1 MPPTD
6 PDAAPTAGV
15 DPARRVVDLRRAIAR
30 HDRLYHQL
38 DRPEISDE
46 AYDAL
51 WQELRDLEAAQ
62 PELIDPDSPTQRVGG
77 APLAALESAPHLAP
91 MLSLDS
97 SARPEVFAQFDARL
111 RKALGATTGPG
122 YSVEPKID
130 GLSVELVYERGRFV
144 RAVTRGDGQVG
155 EVITANVRTIRSLP
169 LELDDGARP
178 VPDLL
183 SVRGEVYL
191 PLQAFDDVNER
202 LLREGKAP
210 FASPRNVAAGTVR
223 QLDPALAAKRPLDL
237 FAYDVLEA
245 GAGEDGHGG
254 LARHRDVLR
263 AMEDWGLPVNREN
276 RWVEDADA
284 VMAIFEAFAARRDAL
299 SYEVDGL
306 VVKLDDLAARRR
318 LGATAHHPRWAFAIK
333 FPPRKEVS
341 QVLRIVASVGRTG
354 VVTPVALLRPVNIG
368 GVTVGRANLHN
379 REDIER
385 KDIREGDTVRVE
397 RAGDVIP
404 QVVERLPGPPGAERG
419 SPYEMPT
426 SCPSC
431 GTTLVDRGPYRL
443 CPNAFACP
451 AQAVARLV
459 HLGSRTALD
468 IEGLGEVTARL
479 LVESERVRALPD
491 LFDLRAA
498 DFEALEGF
506 AALSAAN
513 LEAAIR
519 AAASTTMPRFL
530 VALGIPEVGPA
541 VARTLAERFG
551 TVAAL
556 RSADATTLAAVHG
569 IGEVMAAAIAG
580 FFADPGNAAVVE
592 ALLDGRVEVA
602 PYETA
607 APASAALAGATIVF
621 TGSLAGFTRAD
632 AEALVGRFGGKSAG
646 SVSRKT
652 TLVVA
657 GADAGSKR
665 ARADDLGVPVVD
677 EIGFLAYL
685 AERGVAPS
693 ELGDARGDGSGVR
706 PGAER

>member
-1 MPPTD
+1 MPS
-6 PDAAPTAGV
+6 A
-15 DPARRVVDLRRAIAR
+15 DPATSPDPAHRVVELRREIAR

-38 DRPEISDE
+38 DAPEISDE

-51 WQELRDLEAAQ
+51 WHELRALEASY

-77 APLAALESAPHLAP
+77 APVAALDAAPHLAP

-97 SARPEVFAQFDARL
+97 SAKEEAFRQFDARL
-111 RKALGATTGPG
+111 RKALGDGAELA

-130 GLSVELVYERGRFV
+130 GLSVELVYEGGRLL
-144 RAVTRGDGQVG
+144 RAVTRGDGVVG

-169 LELDDGARP
+169 LELHDDVRP
-178 VPDLL
+178 VPPLL
-183 SVRGEVYL
+183 SVRGEVFM

-202 LLREGKAP
+202 LILEGKAP

-223 QLDPALAAKRPLDL
+223 QLDPAQAAARPLGL

-245 GAGEDGHGG
+245 GAGEDGHGE
-254 LARHRDVLR
+254 LARHRDVL
-263 AMEDWGLPVNREN
+263 AALTAWGLPVNPGN
-276 RWVEDADA
+276 RWAEDADA
-284 VMAIFEAFAARRDAL
+284 VWGIFEELAARRDAL
-299 SYEVDGL
+299 PHEIDGL

-333 FPPRKEVS
+333 FAPRKEVS

-404 QVVERLPGPPGAERG
+404 QVVERLEGPAGTVRG
-419 SPYEMPT
+419 EPFRMPDR
-426 SCPSC
+426 CPSC
-431 GTTLVDRGPYRL
+431 GAGLEDRGPYTV

-459 HLGSRTALD
+459 HFGSRIALD

-479 LVESERVRALPD
+479 LVESGDVRALPD
-491 LFDLRAA
+491 LFDLAAA
-498 DFEALEGF
+498 DFARLEGF
-506 AALSAAN
+506 GALSAAN

-519 AAASTTMPRFL
+519 GAARTTLPRFL

-541 VARTLAERFG
+541 VARTLAARFG

-556 RSADATTLAAVHG
+556 RAADAATLASVRG

-580 FFADPGNAAVVE
+580 FFADPRNAAVID
-592 ALLDGRVEVA
+592 ALLDGRLEVA
-602 PYETA
+602 RFEAP
-607 APASAALAGATIVF
+607 APASDALAGETVVF
-621 TGSLAGFTRAD
+621 TGTLRAFTRGA
-632 AEALVGRFGGKSAG
+632 AEALVARLGGRASG
-646 SVSRKT
+646 SVSRRT

-657 GADAGSKR
+657 GEDAGSKR
-665 ARADDLGVPVVD
+665 ERAEAWGVPVVD
-677 EIGFLAYL
+677 EAGFLAFL
-685 AERGVAPS
+685 ADRGVDPDELRAGAP
-693 ELGDARGDGSGVR
+693 
-706 PGAER
+706 

>member
-1 MPPTD
+1 MPSSD
-6 PDAAPTAGV
+6 PGAPPSAGAV
-15 DPARRVVDLRRAIAR
+15 DPARRVVELRRAIAR
-30 HDRLYHQL
+30 HDRLYHQY

-51 WQELRDLEAAQ
+51 WQELRALEAEHPQ
-62 PELIDPDSPTQRVGG
+62 LVDPESPTQRVGG
-77 APLAALESAPHLAP
+77 APVAALESAPHLAP

-97 SARPEVFAQFDARL
+97 SARPEAFLQFDARL
-111 RKALGATTGPG
+111 RKTLGSAAAPG

-144 RAVTRGDGQVG
+144 RAVTRGDGRVG

-169 LELDDGARP
+169 LELDGDARP

-223 QLDPALAAKRPLDL
+223 QLDPALAADRPLDL
-237 FAYDVLEA
+237 FAYDVLED

-254 LARHRDVLR
+254 LARHGDVLR
-263 AMEDWGLPVNREN
+263 AMAAWGLPVNREN
-276 RWVEDADA
+276 RWADDADA
-284 VMAIFEAFAARRDAL
+284 VLAIFEDFAARRDAL
-299 SYEVDGL
+299 PYEVDGL
-306 VVKLDDLAARRR
+306 VVKVDDLAARRR
-318 LGATAHHPRWAFAIK
+318 LGATAHHPRWAFALK

-404 QVVERLPGPPGAERG
+404 QVVERLPGPPDAERAA
-419 SPYEMPT
+419 PYRMPT
-426 SCPSC
+426 DCPSC
-431 GTTLVDRGPYRL
+431 GTQLVDRGPYRL

-479 LVESERVRALPD
+479 LVESGRVRALPD
-491 LFDLRAA
+491 LFDLAAA

-513 LEAAIR
+513 LAAAIR
-519 AAASTTMPRFL
+519 SAATTTMPRFL

-551 TVAAL
+551 NVANL
-556 RSADATTLAAVHG
+556 RAADATTLAAVRG

-580 FFADPGNAAVVE
+580 FFADPRNAAVVD
-592 ALLDGRVEVA
+592 ALLDGRVAVA
-602 PYETA
+602 PYEVETPTA
-607 APASAALAGATIVF
+607 GALVGATIVF
-621 TGSLAGFTRAD
+621 TGALAGFTRGD
-632 AEALVGRFGGKSAG
+632 AEALVGRLGGKSAG

-657 GADAGSKR
+657 GADAGSKL
-665 ARADDLGVPVVD
+665 ARAEALGVPVVD
-677 EIGFLAYL
+677 EAGFLAYL
-685 AERGVAPS
+685 AERGVAARELAGS
-693 ELGDARGDGSGVR
+693 E
-706 PGAER
+706 GAASAEGR

>member
-1 MPPTD
+1 MSTFD
-6 PDAAPTAGV
+6 PGERPAAA
-15 DPARRVVDLRRAIAR
+15 DPAHRVLELRRAIAH
-30 HDRLYHQL
+30 HDRLYHHL
-38 DRPEISDE
+38 ARPEISDE

-51 WQELRDLEAAQ
+51 WHELRHLESRH

-77 APLAALESAPHLAP
+77 GPLAALDSAPHLAP

-97 SARPEVFAQFDARL
+97 SAKREAFFQFDARL
-111 RKALGATTGPG
+111 RKALGGGAALG

-130 GLSVELVYERGRFV
+130 GLSVELVYERGRLV

-169 LELDDGARP
+169 LALHDDARP

-183 SVRGEVYL
+183 SVRGEVFL

-202 LLREGKAP
+202 LILEGKAP

-223 QLDPALAAKRPLDL
+223 QLDPALAAARPLDV

-254 LARHRDVLR
+254 LQRHRDVMQ
-263 AMEDWGLPVNREN
+263 AMASWGLPVNREN
-276 RWVEDADA
+276 RWVEGADA
-284 VMAIFEAFAARRDAL
+284 VWTLFEAFAARRDAL
-299 SYEVDGL
+299 PYEVDGL
-306 VVKLDDLAARRR
+306 VVKLDDLAARRS

-404 QVVERLPGPPGAERG
+404 QVVERIPGPAGVERG
-419 SPYEMPT
+419 EPYRMPAT
-426 SCPSC
+426 CPSC
-431 GTTLVDRGPYRL
+431 GTSLVDRGPYTV
-443 CPNAFACP
+443 CSNAFACP

-459 HLGSRTALD
+459 HFGSRTALD
-468 IEGLGEVTARL
+468 IGGLGEVTARL
-479 LVESERVRALPD
+479 LVDGGLVRALPD
-491 LFDLRAA
+491 LFDRRAA
-498 DFEALEGF
+498 DIEGLDGF
-506 AALSAAN
+506 AAVSAAN

-519 AAASTTMPRFL
+519 GAARTTLPRFL
-530 VALGIPEVGPA
+530 VALGVPEVGPA

-551 TVAAL
+551 TVASL
-556 RSADATTLAAVHG
+556 RAADAVTLAAVHG
-569 IGEVMAAAIAG
+569 IGDVMAAAIAG
-580 FFADPGNAAVVE
+580 FFADPRNAVVID
-592 ALLDGRVEVA
+592 ALLAGRVEVEPFEA
-602 PYETA
+602 VA
-607 APASAALAGATIVF
+607 AASVALAGETIVF
-621 TGSLAGFTRAD
+621 TGALAGFTRGA
-632 AEALVGRFGGKSAG
+632 AEALVGRLGGRAAG
-646 SVSRKT
+646 SVSQRT

-665 ARADDLGVPVVD
+665 SRAEALGVPVVD
-677 EIGFLAYL
+677 EAGFLAFL
-685 AERGVAPS
+685 AEREVAAD
-693 ELGDARGDGSGVR
+693 ELLGTSA
-706 PGAER
+706 